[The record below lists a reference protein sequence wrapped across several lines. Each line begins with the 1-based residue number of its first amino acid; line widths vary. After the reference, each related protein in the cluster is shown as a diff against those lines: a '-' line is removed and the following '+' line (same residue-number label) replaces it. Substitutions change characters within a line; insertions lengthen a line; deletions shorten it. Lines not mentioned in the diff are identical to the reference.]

1 MSALLTPQTL
11 LTVAGVLL
19 FVGATLLLSELRWFR
34 RPGLTDRIGPY
45 VPGGM
50 GVRSRAGLL
59 SVESFREAVGP
70 LARALGSQ
78 FSRLFG
84 VTEDLDRR
92 LRRIHSPL
100 DVTEFRVRQ
109 IGWTVA
115 GFGLGLLVSAVATP
129 GVAVSLLF
137 MIGGM
142 LLAFLLVEQQVSGA
156 SDRWKRS
163 VELEL
168 PTVAEQVGMLL
179 GAGYS
184 LSAGLARVTR
194 RGSGAIAQD
203 LARVLA
209 RIRQGASEEEA
220 LREWA
225 ELVEVDALDR
235 FVAVLALNREA
246 SDLGRLIS
254 DEARS
259 MRADV
264 QRELVERMESRSQ
277 QVWIPVTVATL
288 LPGVIFIA
296 VPFAQAL
303 EGFLD

>member
-1 MSALLTPQTL
+1 MTALIDPLVL
-11 LTVAGVLL
+11 LVAACL
-19 FVGATLLLSELRWFR
+19 FVGLTLLFAELRWFSR
-34 RPGLTDRIGPY
+34 RGLTERLSPY

-50 GVRSRAGLL
+50 GLRSRAGVL

-70 LARALGSQ
+70 LARLLGSQ

-92 LRRIHSPL
+92 LRRTHSPL

-109 IGWTVA
+109 IGWMVA
-115 GFGLGLLVSAVATP
+115 GFGTGLLATIAIRP
-129 GVAVSLLF
+129 GVLIGLAMMV
-137 MIGGM
+137 GGM
-142 LLAFLLVEQQVSGA
+142 LLAFLLVEQQVSTA

-163 VELEL
+163 IYLEL
-168 PTVAEQVGMLL
+168 PVVAEQVGMLL

-184 LSAGLARVTR
+184 LSAALARVGR
-194 RGSGAIAQD
+194 RGTGSVALD
-203 LARVLA
+203 LRRVLA

-225 ELVEVDALDR
+225 DLVEVDALDR
-235 FVAVLALNREA
+235 FVSVLALNREA

-259 MRADV
+259 IRLDV
-264 QRELVERMESRSQ
+264 QRELVEKMESRSQ

-288 LPGVIFIA
+288 VPGVIFIG
-296 VPFAQAL
+296 VPFTRAL
-303 EGFLD
+303 GGFLDG